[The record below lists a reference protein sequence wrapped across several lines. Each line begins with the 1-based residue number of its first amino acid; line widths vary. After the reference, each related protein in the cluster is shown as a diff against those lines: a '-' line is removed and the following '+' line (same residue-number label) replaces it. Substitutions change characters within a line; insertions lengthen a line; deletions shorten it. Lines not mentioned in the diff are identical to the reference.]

1 MNGVSRKIPISLVD
15 KITSIKQ
22 QFPHITRKAIYRKLI
37 EDGEIDA
44 SKVSLASIY
53 RFLNSN
59 NLHIKTNQ
67 VERKPFEM
75 EFSNDMWQR

>member
-1 MNGVSRKIPISLVD
+1 MNGVSRKISISLVD

-22 QFPHITRKAIYRKLI
+22 QFPHITGKAIYRKLI

-59 NLHIKTNQ
+59 NLHIEANK

>member
-1 MNGVSRKIPISLVD
+1 MNGVSRKIPIALVD
-15 KITSIKQ
+15 KITSLKQ
-22 QFPHITRKAIYRKLI
+22 QFPHITGKAIYRKLI

-59 NLHIKTNQ
+59 HLHIETNQ